1 VLGLV
6 FLKYISDAFES
17 HREKLLKGKGEYEG
31 SDPEDADEYRA
42 KGVFWVPPEGR
53 WSHIQANAKQP
64 TIGKLVDDAMTT
76 IERDNPRL
84 KGSLNKNYGRADL
97 DK

>member
-1 VLGLV
+1 
-6 FLKYISDAFES
+6 
-17 HREKLLKGKGEYEG
+17 
-31 SDPEDADEYRA
+31 
-42 KGVFWVPPEGR
+42 
-53 WSHIQANAKQP
+53 
-64 TIGKLVDDAMTT
+64 VDDAMTT